1 MYVII
6 KQIENVTT
14 GTKLPVILLDGHDEV
29 LEFKNRVDADKL
41 CEILNKNTDSGHTY
55 LVKEIA

>member
-6 KQIENVTT
+6 KQIENVAT

-29 LEFKNRVDADKL
+29 LEFKNKTDAETL
-41 CEILNKNTDSGHTY
+41 CEILNKNTDSGHVY
-55 LVKEIA
+55 LIKKIA